1 MDHGLRSHLA
11 SIQIP
16 SKGGKKEYN
25 LMKMKFN
32 FLGGADI
39 VGRMA
44 MSMEGDGKTMLMEYG
59 VSPTKPPEYP
69 LPVPGKIDHMFLT
82 HSHLDHCGMV
92 PAVCGK
98 QNCELFTTPLSA
110 EISELMMYDSLK
122 IAKAEGYPIPYSQQD
137 IEMTMKH
144 VVPLAFEDTIE
155 LGNIDVTLHSAG
167 HVPGAAMFEF
177 KADSSTLYT
186 GDIHTEDQKLVLGAR
201 PRDCKNLFIEGT
213 YGGRNHPPK
222 EDTINAFVAKI
233 DEVID
238 RGGIVIIPCFA
249 VGRTQ
254 EIMLLLK
261 NLGYEMWVDGMGRSV
276 TNLFLDYPEYIRN
289 AKSLK
294 AAKRTFNEIRNN
306 ASRKKA
312 VGGQIIV
319 TTGGMLD
326 GGPVLTYLRTLKD
339 NPKNAILL
347 VGYQAEDTNGRM
359 LMEQGCINLDGEIVK
374 VSCEVQKFDF
384 SAHAGHDQIVQF
396 IRECDPE
403 NIVIMHSE
411 TRELFLP
418 DLEDYNVILP
428 QPNVPFELDI

>member
-1 MDHGLRSHLA
+1 M
-11 SIQIP
+11 
-16 SKGGKKEYN
+16 
-25 LMKMKFN
+25 
-32 FLGGADI
+32 

-44 MSMEGDGKTMLMEYG
+44 MTMEGDGKTMLMEYG

-122 IAKAEGYPIPYSQQD
+122 IAKAEGYPIPYTQQD
-137 IEMTMKH
+137 IERTMKH

-167 HVPGAAMFEF
+167 HVPGASMFEF

-201 PRDCKNLFIEGT
+201 SRDCKNLFIEGT

-222 EDTINAFVAKI
+222 EDTINAFIAKI

-312 VGGQIIV
+312 VEGQIIV

-326 GGPVLTYLRTLKD
+326 GGPVFTYLRTLKD

-359 LMEQGCINLDGEIVK
+359 LMEQGCINLDGEVVK
-374 VSCEVQKFDF
+374 VACEVQKFDF

-403 NIVIMHSE
+403 NVVIMHSE

-428 QPNVPFELDI
+428 EPNVPFELDI

>member
-1 MDHGLRSHLA
+1 
-11 SIQIP
+11 
-16 SKGGKKEYN
+16 
-25 LMKMKFN
+25 MKMKFN

-44 MSMEGDGKTMLMEYG
+44 MTMEGDGKTMLVEYG
-59 VSPTKPPEYP
+59 ISPTKPPEYP
-69 LPVPGKIDHMFLT
+69 LPVPGKIDHAFLT
-82 HSHLDHCGMV
+82 HSHLDHCGMI
-92 PAVCGK
+92 PAVCGR
-98 QNCELFTTPLSA
+98 QNCELFTTPLTA
-110 EISELMMYDSLK
+110 EIAELMMYDSLK
-122 IAKAEGYPIPYSQQD
+122 IAKAEGYPQPYTQRD
-137 IEMTMKH
+137 IETTMKH
-144 VVPLAFEDTIE
+144 VVPLTFDDTIE
-155 LGNIDVTLHSAG
+155 LGNIDVTFRAAG
-167 HVPGAAMFEF
+167 HVPGATMFEF
-177 KADSSTLYT
+177 QGDNSTIYS

-222 EDTINAFVAKI
+222 EETINAFIAKI

-238 RGGIVIIPCFA
+238 RGGKVIIPCFA

-276 TNLFLDYPEYIRN
+276 TNLFLEYPEYIRN

-294 AAKRTFNEIRNN
+294 AAKRTFNEVRN
-306 ASRKKA
+306 SSMRKKA
-312 VGGQIIV
+312 VNGQIIV

-339 NPKNAILL
+339 DPKNAILL
-347 VGYQAEDTNGRM
+347 VGYQADDTNGRM
-359 LMEQGCINLDGEIVK
+359 LMEKGCIDLDGEIVN
-374 VSCEVQKFDF
+374 VACEVQKFDF
-384 SAHAGHDQIVQF
+384 SAHAGHDQIVEF
-396 IRECDPE
+396 IKACDPE
-403 NIVIMHSE
+403 NVIIMHSE

-428 QPNVPFELDI
+428 QVNVPFELDI

>member
-1 MDHGLRSHLA
+1 
-11 SIQIP
+11 
-16 SKGGKKEYN
+16 
-25 LMKMKFN
+25 MKMKFN

-44 MSMEGDGKTMLMEYG
+44 MTMEGDGKTMLVEYG
-59 VSPTKPPEYP
+59 ISPTKPPEYP
-69 LPVPGKIDHMFLT
+69 LPVPGKIDHAFLT
-82 HSHLDHCGMV
+82 HSHLDHCGMI

-98 QNCELFTTPLSA
+98 QNCELFTTPLTA
-110 EISELMMYDSLK
+110 EIAELMMFDSLK
-122 IAKAEGYPIPYSQQD
+122 IAKAEGYPQPYTQRD
-137 IEMTMKH
+137 IETTMKH
-144 VVPLAFEDTIE
+144 VVPITFEDTIE
-155 LGNIDVTLHSAG
+155 LGNIDVTFHSAG
-167 HVPGAAMFEF
+167 HVPGATMFEF
-177 KADSSTLYT
+177 QGDNSTIYS

-222 EDTINAFVAKI
+222 EETINAFIAKI

-238 RGGIVIIPCFA
+238 RGGRVIIPCFA

-276 TNLFLDYPEYIRN
+276 TNLFLEYPEYIRN
-289 AKSLK
+289 SKSLK
-294 AAKRTFNEIRNN
+294 AAKRTFNEVRN
-306 ASRKKA
+306 SSMRKKA
-312 VGGQIIV
+312 VQGQIIV

-326 GGPVLTYLRTLKD
+326 GGPVLTYLKTLKD
-339 NPKNAILL
+339 DPKNAILL

-359 LMEQGCINLDGEIVK
+359 LMEKGCIDLDGEIVN
-374 VSCEVQKFDF
+374 VACEVQKFDF
-384 SAHAGHDQIVQF
+384 SAHAGHDQIVEF
-396 IRECDPE
+396 IKACDPE
-403 NIVIMHSE
+403 NVIIMHSE

-428 QPNVPFELDI
+428 QANVPFELDI

>member
-1 MDHGLRSHLA
+1 M
-11 SIQIP
+11 
-16 SKGGKKEYN
+16 
-25 LMKMKFN
+25 
-32 FLGGADI
+32 

-44 MSMEGDGKTMLMEYG
+44 MTMEGDGKTMLMEYG

-122 IAKAEGYPIPYSQQD
+122 IAKAEGYPIPYTQQD
-137 IEMTMKH
+137 IERTMKH

-155 LGNIDVTLHSAG
+155 LGNIDVTHHTQRQEPRATINDN
-167 HVPGAAMFEF
+167 
-177 KADSSTLYT
+177 KADSTTHYT
-186 GDIHTEDQKLVLGAR
+186 RDIHTEDQKLVLGAR
-201 PRDCKNLFIEGT
+201 SRDCKNLFIEGT

-222 EDTINAFVAKI
+222 EDTINAFIAKI

-312 VGGQIIV
+312 VEGQIIV

-359 LMEQGCINLDGEIVK
+359 LMEQGCINLDGEVVK
-374 VSCEVQKFDF
+374 VACEVQKFDF

-403 NIVIMHSE
+403 NVVIMHSE

-428 QPNVPFELDI
+428 EPNVPFELDI